1 MENLK
6 AIIIAGMLSF
16 MLQAKVWAQSPQ
28 LTVDGK
34 TNNGVTLKELK
45 IEVAVYGNISRTTWQ
60 MVFYN
65 TTQRLLEGTLMF
77 PLKDGVSVSRYALD
91 INGHMREAVPV
102 DRGKGTVVFEAVERR
117 RIDPGLLEK
126 VEGNTFRTRIYPINP
141 HSTRTVILAYE
152 EELPLASNGN
162 LQFTL
167 PLNLKDTVGSFALK
181 ASVIQNAEAPVVDS
195 AITSNLQ
202 FDNHQ
207 NTWSA
212 SIQKLNYRP
221 NHSLSFTIPKP
232 IDAGEVMLQAY
243 GNKYYYFINTKLT
256 GQTIARPVSQKIGLL
271 WDASLSAANGDKKKE
286 FSLLEAYFKKLGN
299 AQIDLISFSNAIIS
313 TKAYTITNGNWDA
326 LKTDL
331 AHTVYDGA
339 TDFGKLDLNKYRE
352 DEFLLLSDGHQTF
365 GDKDIMLGNNP
376 VFCINSS
383 ATTDYSHLKRI
394 ALQTH
399 GEFIDLNNSNTDK
412 ALGILTTQ
420 SLHFLGV
427 KGSGGIDENY
437 PSLPVAVNGAF
448 SIAGITRE
456 PNQIITLQFGYG
468 NKVSVEKT
476 INLDA
481 SKNLV
486 EEVDVA
492 KLWAQ
497 KKIADLD
504 LNYDAN
510 RQDIESLGKRFGLV
524 TRNTSLIVLENVNDY
539 INYEIEPPAEL
550 RAEYDAIMKQ
560 RGPLEHVKRENL
572 SKAIR
577 MQEELSN
584 WYKSKTNPD
593 KIVTVPPSTVTPT
606 TNTQTNHRTDAR
618 QTIITGKVID
628 NERQPIIGASV
639 LIKGTSLGTTTDVN
653 GNFRLY
659 INQADVLV
667 AQFIG
672 YESKQFR
679 PSNNTNLTVKLNPLS
694 NSLNE
699 VVVTGYGSVR
709 KTDILGSV
717 STIRNEDE
725 LVSSGI
731 VATPQSAPPIIQG
744 SAAGVQVQDIN
755 SNSGENHTIIR
766 GIPNGTFKWAKRK
779 ARSQSYQADTVSFF
793 SNSSSNADKNSGIQ
807 INYQKPEAEY
817 LKLIQKADAPARY
830 QKYLELRDGFSGNP
844 VYYFEVAD
852 YFIKT
857 GNKELGIRILT
868 NLAELDLDSYELY
881 KMLGYQFKQLGDF
894 EDEVIAFKKV
904 TELRPLDPQSFRD
917 YGLALEDAGQH
928 QMALDVLYKAM
939 TKSYTADAENL
950 YYGIQEIFLPEI
962 NRIIELNKGKLDLTG
977 IDPLIVKPMP
987 VDVRIVMDWNMNN
1000 TDIDLWV
1007 TDPNNEKCY
1016 YSHNR
1021 TEIGGR
1027 ISHDMTQGFGPEQ
1040 FLLKKA
1046 IKGTYKIEINYYG
1059 DRQATI
1065 AGPTTIMA
1073 ELFNNYGTP
1082 AEKKEIIVLQM
1093 KKEQSGAVYIG
1104 DLDFK

>member
-1 MENLK
+1 
-6 AIIIAGMLSF
+6 MLSF
-16 MLQAKVWAQSPQ
+16 MLLAKVWAQSPQ

-141 HSTRTVILAYE
+141 RSTRTVILAYE

-232 IDAGEVMLQAY
+232 IDAGEVLLQAY

-256 GQTIARPVSQKIGLL
+256 GQTTARPASQKIGLL

-560 RGPLEHVKRENL
+560 RGPLEHVERENL

-584 WYKSKTNPD
+584 WYKSITNPD

-639 LIKGTSLGTTTDVN
+639 LIKGTSLAAITDAS
-653 GNFRLY
+653 GNFRLH
-659 INQADVLV
+659 INEADVLV
-667 AQFIG
+667 VEYIG
-672 YESKQFR
+672 YLSKQVR
-679 PSNNTNLTVKLNPLS
+679 PRRSTNITIKLNPTS
-694 NSLNE
+694 NSLKEVE
-699 VVVTGYGSVR
+699 VVVVGYGSVR
-709 KTDILGSV
+709 KADLTGSV
-717 STIRNEDE
+717 STITNEDLVARPDAIAPTQTPANE
-725 LVSSGI
+725 LNGKVSGLIMEKDVAPGAGSTI
-731 VATPQSAPPIIQG
+731 VLRGLANASPISI
-744 SAAGVQVQDIN
+744 
-755 SNSGENHTIIR
+755 
-766 GIPNGTFKWAKRK
+766 KRK
-779 ARSQSYQADTVSFF
+779 GRRMGYQADTASFF
-793 SNSSSNADKNSGIQ
+793 STESNSTDKNNGIQ
-807 INYQKPEAEY
+807 VAYQKPEAEY

-830 QKYLELRDGFSGNP
+830 QKYLELRVGFSGNP

-950 YYGIQEIFLPEI
+950 YYGIQEIFLLEI

-1073 ELFNNYGTP
+1073 ELFTNYGTP

>member
-6 AIIIAGMLSF
+6 AIIIAGMLSI

-65 TTQRLLEGTLMF
+65 TTQRVLEGTLMF

-141 HSTRTVILAYE
+141 HNTRTVILAYE
-152 EELPLASNGN
+152 EELPLANNGN

-195 AITSNLQ
+195 ALTNNLQ

-212 SIQKLNYRP
+212 SIQKMNYRP

-232 IDAGEVMLQAY
+232 IDAVEALLQAY

-256 GQTIARPVSQKIGLL
+256 GQTIARPASQKIGLL

-299 AQIDLISFSNAIIS
+299 AQIDLLTFSNAIIS
-313 TKAYTITNGNWDA
+313 IKAYTIANGNWDA

-339 TDFGKLDLNKYRE
+339 TDFSKLDLNKYRE

-383 ATTDYSHLKRI
+383 ATADYSHLKRI

-412 ALGILTTQ
+412 ALDILTTQ

-437 PSLPVAVNGAF
+437 PSLPVAINGAF

-456 PNQIITLQFGYG
+456 PNQTITLQFGYG

-539 INYEIEPPAEL
+539 ISYEIEPPAEL

-560 RGPLEHVKRENL
+560 RGPLEHVERENL

-606 TNTQTNHRTDAR
+606 NNTQTNHRTDAR

-667 AQFIG
+667 AKFIG
-672 YESKQFR
+672 YESKQIR
-679 PSNNTNLTVKLNPLS
+679 PRNNTNLTIKLNPQS

-699 VVVTGYGSVR
+699 VVVTGYSSVR

-725 LVSSGI
+725 VVSSGI
-731 VATPQSAPPIIQG
+731 VATPQAAPQIIQG

-766 GIPNGTFKWAKRK
+766 GIPNGTFKLAKRK

-793 SNSSSNADKNSGIQ
+793 NNSSSNADKNGAIQ

-857 GNKELGIRILT
+857 GNKELGTRILT

-881 KMLGYQFKQLGDF
+881 KMLGYRFKQLGDF

-928 QMALDVLYKAM
+928 QKTLDVLYKAM
-939 TKSYTADAENL
+939 TKSYTAEAENL

-962 NRIIELNKGKLDLTG
+962 NRIIELNKCKLDLTG
-977 IDPLIVKPMP
+977 IDPLIIKPMP

-1073 ELFNNYGTP
+1073 ELFTNYGTP

>member
-1 MENLK
+1 M
-6 AIIIAGMLSF
+6 
-16 MLQAKVWAQSPQ
+16 
-28 LTVDGK
+28 
-34 TNNGVTLKELK
+34 
-45 IEVAVYGNISRTTWQ
+45 
-60 MVFYN
+60 
-65 TTQRLLEGTLMF
+65 
-77 PLKDGVSVSRYALD
+77 
-91 INGHMREAVPV
+91 
-102 DRGKGTVVFEAVERR
+102 
-117 RIDPGLLEK
+117 
-126 VEGNTFRTRIYPINP
+126 
-141 HSTRTVILAYE
+141 
-152 EELPLASNGN
+152 
-162 LQFTL
+162 
-167 PLNLKDTVGSFALK
+167 
-181 ASVIQNAEAPVVDS
+181 
-195 AITSNLQ
+195 
-202 FDNHQ
+202 
-207 NTWSA
+207 
-212 SIQKLNYRP
+212 
-221 NHSLSFTIPKP
+221 
-232 IDAGEVMLQAY
+232 
-243 GNKYYYFINTKLT
+243 
-256 GQTIARPVSQKIGLL
+256 
-271 WDASLSAANGDKKKE
+271 
-286 FSLLEAYFKKLGN
+286 
-299 AQIDLISFSNAIIS
+299 
-313 TKAYTITNGNWDA
+313 
-326 LKTDL
+326 
-331 AHTVYDGA
+331 
-339 TDFGKLDLNKYRE
+339 
-352 DEFLLLSDGHQTF
+352 
-365 GDKDIMLGNNP
+365 
-376 VFCINSS
+376 
-383 ATTDYSHLKRI
+383 
-394 ALQTH
+394 
-399 GEFIDLNNSNTDK
+399 
-412 ALGILTTQ
+412 
-420 SLHFLGV
+420 
-427 KGSGGIDENY
+427 
-437 PSLPVAVNGAF
+437 
-448 SIAGITRE
+448 
-456 PNQIITLQFGYG
+456 
-468 NKVSVEKT
+468 
-476 INLDA
+476 
-481 SKNLV
+481 

-539 INYEIEPPAEL
+539 INYEIEPTAEL

>member
-1 MENLK
+1 MENIK
-6 AIIIAGMLSF
+6 AIIIAGLLGIL
-16 MLQAKVWAQSPQ
+16 LQTSVWAQNVQ

-34 TNNGVTLKELK
+34 TNNGVKLQELK
-45 IEVAVYGNISRTTWQ
+45 IDVAVYGNISRTTWQ

-65 TTQRLLEGTLMF
+65 TTQRVLEGTLLF

-141 HSTRTVILAYE
+141 HSTRTVIIAYE
-152 EELPLASNGN
+152 EELPLVANGN

-195 AITSNLQ
+195 AATSNLQ

-221 NHSLSFTIPKP
+221 NHSLSFSIPKP
-232 IDAGEVMLQAY
+232 NDASEAMLQAY
-243 GNKYYYFINTKLT
+243 GNKYYYFINTMVAA
-256 GQTIARPVSQKIGLL
+256 QTVARPASQKIGLL

-286 FSLLEAYFKKLGN
+286 FSLLDAYFKKLGN
-299 AQIDLISFSNAIIS
+299 AQIDLISFSNTIIGNK
-313 TKAYTITNGNWDA
+313 TYTVSNGNWDA
-326 LKTDL
+326 LKTEL
-331 AHTVYDGA
+331 EHTVYDGA
-339 TDFGKLDLNKYRE
+339 TDFGKLDLSKYQE

-365 GDKDIMLGNNP
+365 GDKKMKCGNSP

-383 ATTDYSHLKRI
+383 ATADYSRLKRV

-399 GEFIDLNNSNTDK
+399 GTFIDLNNSNTDK
-412 ALGILTTQ
+412 ALADLTTQ
-420 SLHFLGV
+420 SLHFLGI
-427 KGSGGIDENY
+427 KGSVGIDDNY

-448 SIAGITRE
+448 SVAGITRE
-456 PNQIITLQFGYG
+456 PNQSITLQFGFG
-468 NKVSVEKT
+468 NKVSIEKT
-476 INLDA
+476 IHLDA

-497 KKIADLD
+497 KKIEELD

-510 RQDIESLGKRFGLV
+510 RQAIESLGKRFGLV
-524 TRNTSLIVLENVNDY
+524 TRNTSLIVLENVSDY

-560 RGPLEHVKRENL
+560 RAPFQHPERENL
-572 SKAIR
+572 STAIS

-584 WYKSKTNPD
+584 WYEKRTKPN
-593 KIVTVPPSTVTPT
+593 KIVTVPQTTVTPP
-606 TNTQTNHRTDAR
+606 TNTQTNHQTDAR
-618 QTIITGKVID
+618 PTIITGKVID
-628 NERQPIIGASV
+628 EARQPIIGASV
-639 LIKGTSLGTTTDVN
+639 LIKGTTLAAITDAN
-653 GNFRLY
+653 GIFRLH
-659 INQADVLV
+659 INEADVLV
-667 AQFIG
+667 VQYIG
-672 YESKQFR
+672 YLSKQVR
-679 PSNNTNLTVKLNPLS
+679 PRRSTNITIKLNPQS

-699 VVVTGYGSVR
+699 VVVTGYGVAR
-709 KTDILGSV
+709 KTDISESV
-717 STIRNEDE
+717 STMANEDVVARPNAIAPAQAPANE
-725 LVSSGI
+725 LNGKVAGLVMEKDVAPGASS
-731 VATPQSAPPIIQG
+731 
-744 SAAGVQVQDIN
+744 
-755 SNSGENHTIIR
+755 TIMLR
-766 GIPNGTFKWAKRK
+766 GLANASLTSTKRK
-779 ARSQSYQADTVSFF
+779 GRRMGFNADTTGFF
-793 SNSSSNADKNSGIQ
+793 PTENKNTDNNNGIQ
-807 INYQKPEAEY
+807 VNYQKPDAEY
-817 LKLIQKADAPARY
+817 LKLIQKTEAPARY
-830 QKYLELRDGFSGNP
+830 QKYLELREGFSGNP

-857 GNKELGIRILT
+857 GNIELGIRILT

-881 KMLGYQFKQLGDF
+881 KMLGYKFKQLGDF
-894 EDEVIAFKKV
+894 EDEVIAFRKV

-917 YGLALEDAGQH
+917 YGLALDDAGQH
-928 QMALDVLYKAM
+928 QKALDVLYEAM
-939 TKSYTADAENL
+939 TKSYAADAESL
-950 YYGIQEIFLPEI
+950 YSGIQEVFLPEI
-962 NRIIELNKGKLDLTG
+962 NRIIELNKGKLNLKG
-977 IDPLIVKPMP
+977 IDPAVIKPMP

-1073 ELFNNYGTP
+1073 ELFTNYGTP
-1082 AEKKEIIVLQM
+1082 TEKKEIIVLQM
-1093 KKEQSGAVYIG
+1093 KKEQGGAVYIG